1 MAENPENVVAKPKR
15 MNMIEAINSA
25 LDVMLSRDPDVV
37 LMGEDIGYFGGVFRA
52 TAGLQAKHGN
62 TRVFDTP
69 ISECGIIGAGVGM
82 AAYGLRPVPEIQ
94 FADYIYPGLDQ
105 LVSEAARMRYRSAN
119 DYICPMTVRSPFG
132 GGIFGGQTHSQSPES
147 LFTHICGIKTVIPS
161 NPYDAK
167 GLLIAAIEDN
177 DPVIFFEP
185 KRIYNGPFTGYYD
198 RPVEPWSKHERSDV
212 PADYYRVELGKA
224 ATVREGQALT
234 ILVYGTM
241 VHVVKSVV
249 DEMGIDAEIVDLRT
263 LMPLDI
269 DAIVSSVTKTGRCMV
284 VHEATRTS
292 GFGAELAALVQERCF
307 YNLEAPVAR
316 VTGFDT
322 PYPHSLEWAYFPG
335 PIRIARAIEKIMK
348 D

>member
-1 MAENPENVVAKPKR
+1 MMSETKT
-15 MNMIEAINSA
+15 MNMIEAINNA
-25 LDVMLSRDPDVV
+25 LDIMLERDRDVV

-52 TAGLQAKHGN
+52 TAGLQKKYGK

-105 LVSEAARMRYRSAN
+105 LVSEAARLRYRSAG
-119 DYICPMTVRSPFG
+119 DFICPMTVRSPFG

-147 LFTHICGIKTVIPS
+147 LFTHVCGIKTVVPS

-185 KRIYNGPFTGYYD
+185 KRIYNGPFSGYYD
-198 RPVEPWSKHERSDV
+198 RPVEPWSKHAASAV
-212 PADYYRVELGKA
+212 PEGYYRIELGKA
-224 ATVREGQALT
+224 GIVREGEALT
-234 ILVYGTM
+234 ILTYGTM
-241 VHVVKSVV
+241 VHVVQTVV
-249 DEMGIDAEIVDLRT
+249 AEMGIDAEIVDLRT
-263 LMPLDI
+263 LLPLDVETI
-269 DAIVSSVTKTGRCMV
+269 EESVKKTGLCLV

-307 YNLEAPVAR
+307 YHLEAAVER

-335 PIRIARAIEKIMK
+335 PVRISSAIEKIMK